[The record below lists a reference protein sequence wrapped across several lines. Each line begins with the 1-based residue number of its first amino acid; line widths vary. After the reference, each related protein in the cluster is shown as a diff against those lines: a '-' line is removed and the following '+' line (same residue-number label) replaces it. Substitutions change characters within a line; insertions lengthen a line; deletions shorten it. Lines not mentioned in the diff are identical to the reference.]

1 MPQKTEAELA
11 AEAAFAKTAEEAKR
25 RAAEME
31 AKRRA
36 DVGKGPETSQNSG
49 EQEFGEEDKLEAMLE
64 KLVEHRRKEYRTS
77 RITNAGYE
85 TGRPLMRI
93 PSNLRGDSS
102 NMYNMLSI
110 DDLYAIKPKA
120 VSNNMATTEDMAKVK
135 VSLEALG
142 VPTEEVSRL
151 VAQAAIY
158 CKDTSSSEYMD
169 PRGTFETSA
178 GAISM
183 DAVFAVLKTQG
194 GTLRRV
200 CRLYAAITW
209 NYMLLHE
216 APPSD
221 WSAMGFKRNER
232 FAAFDCLDY
241 VENSAAIPPKEG
253 LIRKPTSNEYIAHN
267 TYKRIALDRSNR
279 NEVFGNLQT
288 EITGGRF
295 GDEIE
300 RNHLQS
306 KK

>member
-1 MPQKTEAELA
+1 MPPKTESELA
-11 AEAAFAKTAEEAKR
+11 AEAAFAKTAEEAKK

-31 AKRRA
+31 AKRRE
-36 DVGKGPETSQNSG
+36 DKGKEVETGQGSGTQTPE
-49 EQEFGEEDKLEAMLE
+49 EEDKLEAMLE
-64 KLVEHRRKEYRTS
+64 KLIDYRRGEYRTS

-93 PSNLRGDSS
+93 PSSMRGDPS

-120 VSNNMATTEDMAKVK
+120 ISNNMATAEDMAKIK

-142 VPTEEVSRL
+142 VPTEEVSKL

-169 PRGTFETSA
+169 PRGTFNTSA

-200 CRLYAAITW
+200 CRLYAAVTW
-209 NYMLLHE
+209 NYMLIHD

-221 WSAMGFKRNER
+221 WPAMGFKRNER

-241 VENSAAIPPKEG
+241 VENTAAIPPKEG

-279 NEVFGNLQT
+279 NEPFGNLQT

-295 GDEIE
+295 GEEIE
-300 RNHLQS
+300 RNHLRPN
-306 KK
+306 K

>member
-1 MPQKTEAELA
+1 MPQKTESELA
-11 AEAAFAKTAEEAKR
+11 AEAAFAKTAEEAKK

-31 AKRRA
+31 AKRRE
-36 DVGKGPETSQNSG
+36 DRGKEVETGQNSG
-49 EQEFGEEDKLEAMLE
+49 SQNPEEEDKLEAMLE
-64 KLVEHRRKEYRTS
+64 KLIDYRRSEYRTS

-85 TGRPLMRI
+85 TGRPLMSV
-93 PSNLRGDSS
+93 PSNMRGDPS

-120 VSNNMATTEDMAKVK
+120 VSNNMATAEDMAKIK

-142 VPTEEVSRL
+142 VPTEEVSKL

-169 PRGTFETSA
+169 PRGTFNTSA
-178 GAISM
+178 GAIPM

-200 CRLYAAITW
+200 CRLYAAVTW
-209 NYMLLHE
+209 NYMLIHN

-221 WSAMGFKRNER
+221 WPAMGFKRNER

-241 VENSAAIPPKEG
+241 VENTAVIPPKEG

-279 NEVFGNLQT
+279 NEPFGNLQT

-295 GDEIE
+295 GEEIE
-300 RNHLQS
+300 RNHL
-306 KK
+306 KPNK

>member
-1 MPQKTEAELA
+1 MPPKTESELA

-31 AKRRA
+31 AKRREDKGK
-36 DVGKGPETSQNSG
+36 DVDGGQGSGARTPE
-49 EQEFGEEDKLEAMLE
+49 EEDKLEAMLE
-64 KLVEHRRKEYRTS
+64 KLIEYRRSEYRTS
-77 RITNAGYE
+77 RVTNAGFE
-85 TGRPLMRI
+85 TGRPLMRV
-93 PSNLRGDSS
+93 PSNMRGDPA

-120 VSNNMATTEDMAKVK
+120 VSNNMATTEDMAKIK

-142 VPTEEVSRL
+142 VPTEEVSTL

-158 CKDTSSSEYMD
+158 CKDASSSEYMD
-169 PRGTFETSA
+169 PRGTFNTSA

-200 CRLYAAITW
+200 CRLFAAVTW
-209 NYMLLHE
+209 NYMLIHDS
-216 APPSD
+216 PPSD
-221 WSAMGFKRNER
+221 WPAMGFKRNER

-241 VENSAAIPPKEG
+241 VENTAAIPPKEG

-279 NEVFGNLQT
+279 NEPFGNLQT

-300 RNHLQS
+300 RNHL
-306 KK
+306 KPNK